1 MTTNIMALKGSTY
14 DDRRETSATAKKAL
28 LEKFKSR
35 PAPDDPA
42 VLARQAELRA
52 VAEAREARM
61 AEKRAAKEEEM
72 RRLAEEARLR
82 QLEEEERQR
91 QAAVQARL
99 EAARMAQLK
108 ADQKAARDARYA
120 KRKARK

>member
-1 MTTNIMALKGSTY
+1 MALKGSTH
-14 DDRRETSATAKKAL
+14 DDRREASAAAKKAL

-52 VAEAREARM
+52 IAEAREARL
-61 AEKRAAKEEEM
+61 AEKRVAKEAEL
-72 RRLAEEARLR
+72 RRLAEEERLR

-91 QAAVQARL
+91 QAAIQARL
-99 EAARMAQLK
+99 EAARLAQLK

-120 KRKARK
+120 KRKAKK